1 MFSEQ
6 ERKAFE
12 LGRRMAQAQFALQDN
27 PFTVVNPRLAVQ
39 WLHGYVAANAL
50 RGLTSALAGPVAHT
64 S

>member
-12 LGRRMAQAQFALQDN
+12 LGRRMAQAEFSLHDN

-50 RGLTSALAGPVAHT
+50 SGLTSAL
-64 S
+64 SRSS